1 MSNSELTHE
10 RVLGPGRN
18 QLSVDVSSLPDT
30 DNAAGRMGSAGLV
43 VRARRDL
50 RRRADPWGADMSP
63 LRRMAQAWMRFEA
76 TGWADA
82 LGAAALFAMLAAGL
96 FLVLGCGGWG
106 PLG

>member
-1 MSNSELTHE
+1 
-10 RVLGPGRN
+10 
-18 QLSVDVSSLPDT
+18 
-30 DNAAGRMGSAGLV
+30 
-43 VRARRDL
+43 
-50 RRRADPWGADMSP
+50 MSP